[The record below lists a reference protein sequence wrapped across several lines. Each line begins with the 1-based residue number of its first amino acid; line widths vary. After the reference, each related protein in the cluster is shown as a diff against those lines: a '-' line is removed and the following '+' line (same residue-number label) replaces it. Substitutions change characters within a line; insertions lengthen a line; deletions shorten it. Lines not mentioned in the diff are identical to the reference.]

1 MDIVPSVRIS
11 SAKHLGILAFG
22 WFVLAVYAFPGLMTM
37 DSVDQLEQARAGV
50 LTDAHPAAMSALWG
64 LIDAVIPGPFG
75 MLVLQSVTFLAGLYL
90 VLRRALSPMA
100 AAIAAASL
108 LVFPPVFTPMAVVW
122 KDSLMAGLLLLGTAG
137 LLSENRRARIAGLT
151 ALAGATAA
159 RYNAPAATL
168 PLVVILFTWTTHAW
182 WKRYGLAL
190 AAWLTLT
197 ATALGIGGL
206 LADRKMYIW
215 HSSLALMDIAGT
227 ISHVDGTIPDD
238 KLGAILRDT
247 GCVVHGDYQRHIRNA
262 YQPRDFVHL
271 IVAPKGLWNM
281 PIWGTTPAPQLQR
294 DAIAR
299 AWWETITTWPGAYL
313 ASRAATM
320 KHVLA
325 LGEPTDSTVMIHKL
339 QLVERMHALGLEVK
353 GNGVQRKMQRALSA
367 LATRLPV
374 LFTPWIYLL
383 LAALLLVLVCVRD
396 RQRDVLA
403 ILLSGLGMEAS
414 LFVLAASPDYRY
426 SHWLVVC
433 TCLAAVMLAAR
444 RFVLHRRPGG

>member
-1 MDIVPSVRIS
+1 MDIVPAVRIS
-11 SAKHLGILAFG
+11 SAKHLGILALG
-22 WFVLAVYAFPGLMTM
+22 WLVLAVYAFPGLMTM

-64 LIDAVIPGPFG
+64 VIDAVIPGPFG
-75 MLVLQSVTFLAGLYL
+75 MFVLQSVTFVAGLYL
-90 VLRRALSPMA
+90 VLRRALSPMP
-100 AAIAAASL
+100 AAIAASAL

-137 LLSENRRARIAGLT
+137 LLSEKRGARIGGLV

-182 WKRYGLAL
+182 WKRYGLAVV
-190 AAWLTLT
+190 AWIALT
-197 ATALGIGGL
+197 ATALGIGTL

-215 HSSLALMDIAGT
+215 HSTLALMDIAGT
-227 ISHVDGTIPDD
+227 ITHVDGPIPDE
-238 KLGAILRDT
+238 KLGEILRDT
-247 GCVVHGDYQRHIRNA
+247 GCVVGGDYQRHIRNA
-262 YQPRDFVHL
+262 YDPRDFVSL
-271 IVAPKGLWNM
+271 IVSPKGLWDM
-281 PIWGTTPAPQLQR
+281 PIWGTVPAPQQKR

-299 AWWETITTWPGAYL
+299 AWWQTITTWPGAYL
-313 ASRAATM
+313 ASRWSTM

-325 LGEPTDSTVMIHKL
+325 LGEPTMSTVMIHKL
-339 QLVERMHALGLEVK
+339 QLAERMKALDLDATS
-353 GNGVQRKMQRALSA
+353 NGVQRKMQRALTR
-367 LATRLPV
+367 LATSFEM
-374 LFTPWIYLL
+374 LFRPWVYVL
-383 LAALLLVLVCVRD
+383 LALGLLAFVCAGE
-396 RQRDVLA
+396 RQRDVFA